1 MYRSLNVCQ
10 DAFSKHYRVTCF
22 FFPDMSPR
30 VLFNMKVSWICLC
43 DRCWIYSMGQILSK
57 SRGVH
62 NDIAWV
68 SRDQSLSSRY
78 SLHLAVGSSRAN
90 SSRNFFQNFS
100 KFTPWKIFTLKL
112 LLNSCSFL
120 KSYSGHMNWKCF
132 FFLVKKINPVK
143 IYDMKWVTLGEL
155 VWKDHIKTS
164 TSDCKHNVP
173 RFLLLLSIFLF
184 DCEISALA
192 PIPHDHQG

>member
-1 MYRSLNVCQ
+1 MCVYKTAFENCECYYACWCMYRSLNVCQ

-43 DRCWIYSMGQILSK
+43 IRCWISSMGQILSK

-62 NDIAWV
+62 NNIAWV

-90 SSRNFFQNFS
+90 SSRNSELFQVHVMENIHVETSIKFMQLFKILQWTYELKMLLFS
-100 KFTPWKIFTLKL
+100 GEKKK
-112 LLNSCSFL
+112 SC
-120 KSYSGHMNWKCF
+120 
-132 FFLVKKINPVK
+132 
-143 IYDMKWVTLGEL
+143 
-155 VWKDHIKTS
+155 
-164 TSDCKHNVP
+164 
-173 RFLLLLSIFLF
+173 
-184 DCEISALA
+184 
-192 PIPHDHQG
+192 